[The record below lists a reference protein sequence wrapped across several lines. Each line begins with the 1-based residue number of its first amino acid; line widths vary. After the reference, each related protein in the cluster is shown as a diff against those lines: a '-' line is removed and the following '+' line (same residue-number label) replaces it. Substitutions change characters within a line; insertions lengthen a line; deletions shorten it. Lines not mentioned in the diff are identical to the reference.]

1 METLLDFGHTTLAF
15 LIVFT
20 LVVFIH
26 EFGHYWVARRC
37 GVRVEVFSIGFGRE
51 IFGYSARSGTRWK
64 LSLIPLGGYVRFY
77 GDEGPASNRA
87 TSHLE
92 RMTPEDRA
100 VCFHYKSIGQRSAIV
115 AAGPMANFVLA
126 LALYIGLFMTAGRPI
141 TPAVVDQILPDSAA
155 LEAGFLPGDHVVRI
169 DDTTIDRFEELR
181 DIVMFAPGVT
191 MTMGVIRDSAEI
203 ELRVTPREFEFTD
216 TFGNVHVIGRLG
228 ISVMA
233 AELVRLGPID
243 AVGAAFFDIYVL
255 VKRSLQGL
263 GEILIGKRD
272 SSELGGPIMIA
283 QMSGETADAGL
294 LPMIEFVVILS
305 TTLGMINL
313 FPIPLLDGGHL
324 VFYLFEAVRGRPMGR
339 RAQEFG
345 YMIGF
350 ALVISLMVFA
360 TFNDLTRPSVVEF
373 FTRIVG

>member
-1 METLLDFGHTTLAF
+1 METLLEFGHTILAF

-20 LVVFIH
+20 LVVFVH

-51 IFGYSARSGTRWK
+51 LFGYTARNGTRWK
-64 LSLIPLGGYVRFY
+64 LGLVPLGGYVRFY
-77 GDEGPASNRA
+77 GDDGPTSQK
-87 TSHLE
+87 TSHIE

-100 VCFHYKSIGQRSAIV
+100 VCFHYKPLAQRAAVV
-115 AAGPMANFVLA
+115 AAGPWANFVLA
-126 LALYIGLFMTAGRPI
+126 IVLYTALFMTAGRPI
-141 TPAVVDQILPDSAA
+141 TPAIIDQVLPDSVA

-169 DDTTIDRFEELR
+169 DDAEIERFEELR
-181 DIVMFAPGVT
+181 EIVMFGPGVP
-191 MTMGVIRDSAEI
+191 MKMGVIRDNTEI
-203 ELRVTPREFEFTD
+203 EIPVTPQEHEFTD
-216 TFGNVHVIGRLG
+216 SLGNIHIVGRLG
-228 ISVMA
+228 ISVRA

-243 AVGAAFFDIYVL
+243 AVGAAFADIYNL
-255 VKRSLQGL
+255 VKRSLLGL
-263 GEILIGKRD
+263 GEILVGKRD

-283 QMSGETADAGL
+283 QMSGETAEAGL

-324 VFYLFEAVRGRPMGR
+324 VFYLFEALRGRPMGR

-360 TFNDLTRPSVVEF
+360 TFNDLTRPSVVDF

>member
-1 METLLDFGHTTLAF
+1 METLLGFGHTLFAF

-51 IFGYSARSGTRWK
+51 IFGYTTRNGTRWK
-64 LSLIPLGGYVRFY
+64 AGLVPLGGYVRFY
-77 GDEGPASNRA
+77 GDDGPSSRV
-87 TSHLE
+87 TSHIE

-100 VCFHYKSIGQRSAIV
+100 VCFHYKSLAQRTAIV
-115 AAGPMANFVLA
+115 TAGPAANFVLA
-126 LALYIGLFMTAGRPI
+126 LALYAGLFMTAGRPI
-141 TPAVVDQILPDSAA
+141 TPAIIDTIMEDSAA
-155 LEAGFLPGDHVVRI
+155 LKAGFLPGDHVVRI
-169 DDTTIDRFEELR
+169 DDVSIERFEELR
-181 DIVMFAPGVT
+181 DIVMFGPGVE
-191 MTMGVIRDSAEI
+191 MAMGVIRDNAEI
-203 ELRVTPREFEFTD
+203 ELLVTPREYEFKD
-216 TFGNVHVIGRLG
+216 SLGNTHVIGRLG
-228 ISVMA
+228 ISVKA

-243 AVGAAFFDIYVL
+243 AVGAAMFDIYVL

-272 SSELGGPIMIA
+272 ASELGGPIMIA
-283 QMSGETADAGL
+283 QLSGQTAEAGL
-294 LPMIEFVVILS
+294 LPMIEFIVILS
-305 TTLGMINL
+305 TTLGLINL
-313 FPIPLLDGGHL
+313 FPIPMLDGGHL
-324 VFYLFEAVRGRPMGR
+324 VFYAFEAVRGRPLGP

-360 TFNDLTRPSVVEF
+360 TFNDLTRPSVVDF
-373 FTRIVG
+373 FARIVG